1 MPDQYDLNTESSLE
15 NNKLNM
21 ADELK
26 GNKVVLFVS
35 IVILT
40 ITFFVAKEYFYYI
53 AVIDGLWLLHNIMG
67 QLDAH
72 LFQRERGIIYQREI
86 LIRLKKIKENNE
98 SV

>member
-1 MPDQYDLNTESSLE
+1 MPDQYDLNTESALE

-21 ADELK
+21 SDEFK
-26 GNKVVLFVS
+26 GNKIVLLIS
-35 IVILT
+35 IGILI
-40 ITFFVAKEYFYYI
+40 ITLIFAKEYFYYI
-53 AVIDGLWLLHNIMG
+53 AFIDGLWLLHNIMS

-86 LIRLKKIKENNE
+86 LIRLKQIKGNNE